1 MVVIYAS
8 IGVQP
13 PSSELKMSASVA
25 SIQPFHPTPLDDELA
40 ALTLQLEE
48 LGFVSESGKG
58 KHPIDQPPDFEVA
71 FASFQAELE
80 EYKTFLGDQ
89 KLAQSIGA
97 AVHADGALIG
107 NFTAQEI
114 QSHADHRFVLQLT
127 NDDPD
132 MEILPSLAGAQTD
145 RQIEDWVST
154 ITGTMVADSVVD
166 FPDEE
171 TEAGPSMTFA
181 ERQADTIKKL
191 SMVFQCVACTERRP
205 RVTMVT
211 ANCGH
216 RYCSDCAK
224 SLFMRSTKDEGL
236 YPPKCCK
243 QVIPLALVARHM
255 DVGELAT
262 YQLAIVEFAT
272 QDKVYCSNR
281 SCGLFI
287 VPDDIDSGL
296 QRANCSTCGTETC
309 TICTH
314 EYHRGSDCPDD
325 PSLRQTRELA
335 ESMGWQTC
343 KTCKRV
349 VQLRSGCNHMT

>member
-1 MVVIYAS
+1 
-8 IGVQP
+8 
-13 PSSELKMSASVA
+13 MSASVA
-25 SIQPFHPTPLDDELA
+25 SIQPFHPTPLDDELT

-48 LGFVSESGKG
+48 LGFVSENGKG

-107 NFTAQEI
+107 NFTAQEV

-132 MEILPSLAGAQTD
+132 IESLPSPVGAQAD
-145 RQIEDWVST
+145 GQIEDWMST
-154 ITGTMVADSVVD
+154 ITGTMAAGSVVD
-166 FPDEE
+166 FSDEE
-171 TEAGPSMTFA
+171 TEAGPSMSFA

-191 SMVFQCVACTERRP
+191 SMMFQCIVCTERRP
-205 RVTMVT
+205 RALMVT
-211 ANCGH
+211 TKCGH
-216 RYCSDCAK
+216 RYCSDCMK

-243 QVIPLALVARHM
+243 QHIPLASVARHM
-255 DVGELAT
+255 DANELAIF
-262 YQLAIVEFAT
+262 QLATVEFAT
-272 QDKVYCSNR
+272 QDRVYCSNLA
-281 SCGLFI
+281 CGMFI
-287 VPDDIDSGL
+287 VPDDISSGL
-296 QRANCSTCGTETC
+296 QRASCSACGTETC
-309 TICTH
+309 TICKNG
-314 EYHRGSDCPDD
+314 YHRGSDCQDD
-325 PSLRQTRELA
+325 PALRQTRELA
-335 ESMGWQTC
+335 ESYGWQTC